1 MKEHIVKQTQLLEQ
15 EDGITVLINENE
27 LHGYYRGY
35 CKSDDFLALRLE
47 GLDDQG
53 RTRVVPI
60 PGDIIE
66 HIKADDD
73 VKSGNVVEVGIIDTK
88 TQRTVLMT
96 FIRSEDTKNVSIEMK
111 LDSDEISQ
119 NSDAFY
125 LRLAATLIENFR
137 VLARNIDVEIREN
150 IEGK

>member
-1 MKEHIVKQTQLLEQ
+1 
-15 EDGITVLINENE
+15 
-27 LHGYYRGY
+27 
-35 CKSDDFLALRLE
+35 
-47 GLDDQG
+47 
-53 RTRVVPI
+53 
-60 PGDIIE
+60 
-66 HIKADDD
+66 
-73 VKSGNVVEVGIIDTK
+73 
-88 TQRTVLMT
+88 MT